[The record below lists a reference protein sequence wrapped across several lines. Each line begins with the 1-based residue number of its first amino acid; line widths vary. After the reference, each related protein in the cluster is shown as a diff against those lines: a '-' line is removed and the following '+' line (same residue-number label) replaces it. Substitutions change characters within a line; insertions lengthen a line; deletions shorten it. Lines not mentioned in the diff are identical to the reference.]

1 MSALPPFAVTYDYRC
16 PWARNMHEQIITGLR
31 GGADWD
37 VTFLP
42 FSLNQAHV
50 EEGGTPVWDN
60 PEAGPALLAGLV
72 SLVIRDEY
80 PDKFLDAHEALFA
93 ARHDQQLDTREA
105 SVISQAL
112 TGVGL
117 DDDKILAAA
126 GEPARNEQFREIH
139 MNLVRDHK
147 VFGVPTFIVGDAATF
162 VRLRNRP
169 GNDHAGAIRR
179 VERIVEMMTD
189 WDELNEFKWT
199 SVPK

>member
-1 MSALPPFAVTYDYRC
+1 MSTLPAFAVTYDYRC
-16 PWARNMHEQIITGLR
+16 PWARNMHEQLITGLR

-50 EEGGTPVWDN
+50 DEGGTPVWDD
-60 PEAGPALLAGLV
+60 PAAGPNLLAGLI
-72 SLVIRDEY
+72 SLVVRDEY

-93 ARHDQQLDTREA
+93 ARHDRQLDTRDPA
-105 SVISQAL
+105 VLSAAL
-112 TGVGL
+112 VGVGL

-126 GEPARNEQFREIH
+126 PERNEQFREIH
-139 MNLVRDHK
+139 MNSVRDHN

-169 GNDHAGAIRR
+169 GDDAAGAIER
-179 VERIVEMMTD
+179 VERVIKMMTG

-199 SVPK
+199 KIPK